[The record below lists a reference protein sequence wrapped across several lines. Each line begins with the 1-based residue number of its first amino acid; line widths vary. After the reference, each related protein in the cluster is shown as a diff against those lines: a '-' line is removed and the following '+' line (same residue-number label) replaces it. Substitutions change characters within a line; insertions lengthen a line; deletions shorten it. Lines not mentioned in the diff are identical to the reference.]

1 MPIPPTGRTV
11 EFSELAKYRRSIER
25 EIARQYAAQRRRA
38 TRTVRPYLDVLEE
51 FTLRGGKRFRAI
63 CLLAGYH
70 IATGRDPTVVVPA
83 AAAME
88 HFQSWMLIHDDIIDH
103 GEERRGGPTVHR
115 RLARQHAEAK
125 AGGSAEDY
133 GTGIAITV
141 GDLEEPFTV
150 DALLS
155 TPAPPAARLAAL
167 AEYVEMTR
175 RTAYGQLLDVRNG
188 TLEPSRVTEKDVLLV
203 HELKSAVY
211 TVVSPLRIGAL
222 LGGVPARRLEDLT
235 AIGTDLG
242 IAFQLRDD
250 VLGAGFDAGASGKS
264 SNDIVEGKR
273 TLLIVRA
280 WSATDEAGRDRLRR
294 VLGNPHAAT
303 EDVERARDLIRSTG
317 SLEYSEQRIARLAQR
332 AYARLARSRTIR
344 PAGKPLLREIGDR
357 LVQRST

>member
-1 MPIPPTGRTV
+1 MD
-11 EFSELAKYRRSIER
+11 FAELSTFRPRIEAAVQAHYRAAYPRAPAAVRKYLRLGQDLS
-25 EIARQYAAQRRRA
+25 
-38 TRTVRPYLDVLEE
+38 
-51 FTLRGGKRFRAI
+51 LRGGKRFRA
-63 CLLAGYH
+63 LLVLAGFH
-70 IATGRDPTVVVPA
+70 AVSGRDPSPA
-83 AAAME
+83 IEVAAGLE
-88 HFQSWMLIHDDIIDH
+88 HFQTWMLIHDDIIDH

-115 RLARQHAEAK
+115 RLARQHAEAR

-332 AYARLARSRTIR
+332 AYARLARSRTIP

>member
-1 MPIPPTGRTV
+1 MPPAGV
-11 EFSELAKYRRSIER
+11 DVDFSELAQYRRPIET

-38 TRTVRPYLDVLEE
+38 TPTVRPYLDLLQE

-70 IATGRDPTVVVPA
+70 IAAGRDPTPVVAA

-115 RLARQHAEAK
+115 RLAIEHGQAHAE
-125 AGGSAEDY
+125 GSAEDY
-133 GTGIAITV
+133 GTGIGITV

-155 TPAPPAARLAAL
+155 VRVPAASRLAAL
-167 AEYVEMTR
+167 GEYVRMTR
-175 RTAYGQLLDVRNG
+175 LTAYGQLLDVRNG
-188 TLEPSRVTEKDVLLV
+188 TVDPGRVTEKDVLLV

-222 LGGVPARRLEDLT
+222 LAGVPERRLEDLS

-250 VLGAGFDAGASGKS
+250 VLGAGFDAEGIGKS
-264 SNDIVEGKR
+264 SNDLVEGKR
-273 TLLIVRA
+273 TLLVVRA
-280 WSATDEAGRDRLRR
+280 WSATDDAGRDRLRR
-294 VLGNPHAAT
+294 VLGNANASA
-303 EDVERARDLIRSTG
+303 EDVERARELIRTTG
-317 SLEYSEQRIARLAQR
+317 SLNYSEHRIERLTRRAFARLKK
-332 AYARLARSRTIR
+332 SRTIR
-344 PAGKPLLREIGDR
+344 PAGKALVAEIGDR
-357 LVQRST
+357 LVHRST